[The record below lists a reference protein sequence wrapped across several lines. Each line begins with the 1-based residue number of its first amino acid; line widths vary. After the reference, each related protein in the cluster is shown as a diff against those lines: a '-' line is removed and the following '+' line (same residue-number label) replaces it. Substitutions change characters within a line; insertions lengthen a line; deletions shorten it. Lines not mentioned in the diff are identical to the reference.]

1 MCTLWFVQ
9 GEQTMAHWPN
19 PGCHLFLWKIF
30 YWRMSIPLHSC
41 IIYFALQWQRW
52 MVTETMCREK
62 PKILTIWT
70 FSEKV
75 YQSLVNIKVKLE
87 FFAWSVV
94 VSHGVP
100 GSAHL
105 TRADCVHLFSPMHLV
120 MSCWQLEISYSW
132 SIYTNKHHKSDLAVW
147 TQSTLKIPT
156 RFWNI

>member
-75 YQSLVNIKVKLE
+75 YQSLVNIKVKLAFLHDLCSKPRCARVCSPHE
-87 FFAWSVV
+87 SWLCS
-94 VSHGVP
+94 SL
-100 GSAHL
+100 L
-105 TRADCVHLFSPMHLV
+105 TYALSDV
-120 MSCWQLEISYSW
+120 MLAAG
-132 SIYTNKHHKSDLAVW
+132 NKL
-147 TQSTLKIPT
+147 
-156 RFWNI
+156 